1 MWCKTKDIFRNFRLF
16 CIESLFAYA
25 RMSTVTLI
33 NLPFIEVVFFYI
45 SLCNAG
51 RARPAGSP
59 HVGVWAVTVPGA
71 CQQSYK
77 SSAAID
83 WAWESHYYSATCVRP
98 MYTAVAFTVL
108 YVNLLLMPFNIIQIY
123 FVHSIHPCSRR
134 VNNSYEHYAQLQKKM
149 TVFPA

>member
-77 SSAAID
+77 SSAA
-83 WAWESHYYSATCVRP
+83 ETEP
-98 MYTAVAFTVL
+98 G
-108 YVNLLLMPFNIIQIY
+108 
-123 FVHSIHPCSRR
+123 SRITIALH
-134 VNNSYEHYAQLQKKM
+134 V
-149 TVFPA
+149 